1 MNGFFNVYKE
11 PTMSSSDVVVKL
23 RGILRSQTG
32 VRYKVGHL
40 GTLDPAAEG
49 VLPVAVGSAT
59 KLFGYML
66 DKVKVYRAIFVW
78 GVETD
83 TLDATGTVLSTGRAD
98 FDIDAVRIAAQGVV
112 GTYGQVPPQYSAK
125 SVDGVRA
132 YKLARQGIE
141 VTLAPKEVCV
151 YSAEVL
157 SHEVNRTELLISCSA
172 GTYIRSI
179 VRDMAASMGTV
190 GYMQSLLRVQSGT
203 FTVDTAVKLC
213 DIEVDCNAY
222 FLPLARWAEGL
233 TDYTFDE
240 TLRKNIENG
249 VPTAAEADV
258 PMYRVVIGREPYA
271 VGHTENGLLKII
283 CRF

>member
-78 GVETD
+78 GVKTD

-98 FDIDAVRIAAQGVV
+98 FDINAVRIAAQGVV

-141 VTLAPKEVCV
+141 VVLAPKEVCV

-157 SHEVNRTELLISCSA
+157 SHEDNRTELLISCSA

-258 PMYRVVIGREPYA
+258 PMYRVVIGHEPYA

-283 CRF
+283 CRL